1 MNTAH
6 LKLLPSALLALALAS
21 CASMNKDTYD
31 TSDPYG
37 YPDAGYPHDTP
48 PSSTE
53 HALYEQPPVYD
64 EPAPDLSPA
73 QPHSSS
79 HSSPTRTSSGGRT
92 HTVKSGETLS
102 KISGRYGVK
111 MRSVMQANQI
121 KDPNKLRVGQKLKI
135 PSR

>member
-6 LKLLPSALLALALAS
+6 LKFLTPALLALALCS
-21 CASMNKDTYD
+21 CASMKKDAYD

-37 YPDAGYPHDTP
+37 YPDAGYADEIP

-53 HALYEQPPVYD
+53 HALYEQPPAYD

-79 HSSPTRTSSGGRT
+79 SSSRTSSGGRT

-111 MRSVMQANQI
+111 MSSVMQANQI